1 MNSNISK
8 YQFGNGIGG
17 FAMLESTA
25 RENLTQSQELK
36 FQKEVNKTSTEDR
49 VSHFGGKHQA

>member
-17 FAMLESTA
+17 MLESTA

-36 FQKEVNKTSTEDR
+36 FHKEVNKTSGDDR
-49 VSHFGGKHQA
+49 VSNFGGIYKA